1 MPEQGLKE
9 LGSNPCRNS
18 AEDAALAI
26 LGRALTSWFSALYLS
41 SSRSQGSFDDL
52 NFITHGTQLTSVS
65 GGSARNVGRRTP
77 QASKHESSS

>member
-26 LGRALTSWFSALYLS
+26 LGRALTSWFFGAVQVLE
-41 SSRSQGSFDDL
+41 FVE
-52 NFITHGTQLTSVS
+52 ITVKL
-65 GGSARNVGRRTP
+65 
-77 QASKHESSS
+77 